1 LKLGRYDSLCVA
13 WTWPREGSGVSVHPA
28 LCVPTDRRD
37 GCGVRTIFPTSSA
50 GNLTS
55 YREYGRITD
64 RPVGLS
70 HQGHSCCARSLRPVN
85 LENGYEFAYPSSHF
99 REYHREGLSIRG
111 AIGQDRKCCSPQ
123 ELKLSAR
130 PVPYKI
136 EKGEACDVAYGIPRA
151 PIYCYGK
158 EVM

>member
-1 LKLGRYDSLCVA
+1 M
-13 WTWPREGSGVSVHPA
+13 
-28 LCVPTDRRD
+28 
-37 GCGVRTIFPTSSA
+37 
-50 GNLTS
+50 
-55 YREYGRITD
+55 
-64 RPVGLS
+64 
-70 HQGHSCCARSLRPVN
+70 N